1 MDAEWRAFLA
11 LKKKAAVPELS
22 RRLGLQA
29 ARAQVD
35 SILEEEQ
42 QKQEELVQERLK
54 NIRLNTRIRRLEA
67 ALRGWEE
74 QRDPVQV
81 QFEQLQAR
89 RLEQKKQA
97 EKDKER
103 SMKMQQKIRSS
114 LEVGPRVQGTV
125 PGASAWLTLPP
136 VFCSAAVQHEGED
149 LPESDAGAAAA
160 GGAGPAGGPGV
171 QEEGPPAPD
180 PAGLQQTAPR
190 QRPAEGGLGAA
201 WTQDAAARPGAHRGH
216 QRGHGETS
224 GGAQATAQG
233 PEEGAWPAGATPNTL
248 KAGPGLSVVAT
259 PTRICVSDHTQQE
272 LWDLPASSG
281 PRSRSLLG
289 SPTLLGT
296 RRWSQKGSCQPGTRF
311 FPLQA
316 HFFSLQL
323 KGEESP
329 NFDLDRG
336 RV

>member
-11 LKKKAAVPELS
+11 QKKKAAVPELS
-22 RRLGLQA
+22 RRLGPQA

-114 LEVGPRVQGTV
+114 LEVGPR
-125 PGASAWLTLPP
+125 SL
-136 VFCSAAVQHEGED
+136 
-149 LPESDAGAAAA
+149 
-160 GGAGPAGGPGV
+160 GPGDGSRCLSMV
-171 QEEGPPAPD
+171 HPPSC
-180 PAGLQQTAPR
+180 L
-190 QRPAEGGLGAA
+190 L
-201 WTQDAAARPGAHRGH
+201 
-216 QRGHGETS
+216 
-224 GGAQATAQG
+224 
-233 PEEGAWPAGATPNTL
+233 
-248 KAGPGLSVVAT
+248 LSCC
-259 PTRICVSDHTQQE
+259 PT
-272 LWDLPASSG
+272 
-281 PRSRSLLG
+281 
-289 SPTLLGT
+289 
-296 RRWSQKGSCQPGTRF
+296 
-311 FPLQA
+311 
-316 HFFSLQL
+316 
-323 KGEESP
+323 
-329 NFDLDRG
+329 
-336 RV
+336 